1 VTKLMTIFFLSTLL
15 VSCAS
20 KKHSEEIAQRVE
32 NVQPKTSSEMQTFAV
47 EMIDSHQEL
56 KPEQRTSIKALLSK
70 SLEKNAELKKEES
83 KLIQVYLEDVI
94 LKKVSRNEL
103 YSMKKKIKKVYDAK
117 YENFITVFRE
127 LNKIL
132 GVSENNNEVSKD
144 LIRAFRDL
152 R

>member
-1 VTKLMTIFFLSTLL
+1 MTIFFLSTLL

-20 KKHSEEIAQRVE
+20 KKNSEEISQRVE
-32 NVQPKTSSEMQTFAV
+32 NVQPKNSSEMQTFAV

-56 KPEQRTSIKALLSK
+56 TPEQRTSIKALLSK

-94 LKKVSRNEL
+94 IKKVSKNEL